1 MIAVRSSNGR
11 WGSTEHW
18 SGCWWS
24 FDVQVIFEGEGW
36 RYRSLP
42 FGSTGSFSWMV
53 SRDGIL
59 ERMMLSLSASQ
70 VRCEMSFWGLLG
82 GTRRER
88 ICRFVILDGVD
99 GAPNFGDS
107 KGEGWVAVIEALQSG
122 FEVLPEWGGSPGR
135 PGNTG
140 CKVERVEG
148 IEPSPIA
155 WEAIVVPF
163 NYTRIFLPS
172 RCTKTAC
179 PIRTLN

>member
-1 MIAVRSSNGR
+1 M
-11 WGSTEHW
+11 
-18 SGCWWS
+18 
-24 FDVQVIFEGEGW
+24 
-36 RYRSLP
+36 
-42 FGSTGSFSWMV
+42 
-53 SRDGIL
+53 
-59 ERMMLSLSASQ
+59 
-70 VRCEMSFWGLLG
+70 
-82 GTRRER
+82 

-140 CKVERVEG
+140 WKVERVEG